1 MRALLQLTIKDMSV
15 VYNKSTGEN
24 YRQVKNYLSFFYW
37 MFYTCSMINSYK
49 IDSVSSKKKTD
60 ANDNKFCIF

>member
-37 MFYTCSMINSYK
+37 MFYTCSMINSHK
-49 IDSVSSKKKTD
+49 IDSVSSKKKTH